1 MSLNSIQ
8 NQMGQRAAKMAQMAK
23 RATNPQD
30 IQSIQRHLVNGVQNG
45 SIPAYIGVPL
55 MQELTQKLNEAKAQ
69 TAMGTMGGEAPM
81 QNSPPIA
88 QQVMQ
93 QAEQESA
100 GLESLPSNLP
110 EEYAGGGI
118 IAFEGGGEVPG
129 YAGPDGSF
137 IVDPSVQRD
146 RDYGSG
152 GRRDILLQELEEEQ
166 DRAAKGYPGAQ
177 ENVVMLQREISRMKP
192 VGQVTNKIRGGLESL
207 VPAAQA
213 SNTALPVA
221 APADEERSSTLGNL
235 FKGVN
240 DFMTGGKKGQESLAE
255 IKRQYKRDLEGAQ
268 VIPGLLEQ
276 LTPTQRA
283 DREAKAAA
291 LFKREN
297 PAGITS
303 LVTPQEK
310 PATGPA
316 TDTVKNAFAPQD
328 APPPVDT
335 RSKTRSSPRSTPR
348 STRSSSP
355 RRERPQ
361 VNPTAEMM
369 GRFNVEGFP
378 IPKEKSL
385 QDVIAEQAEA
395 DKSMGVDADIFNK
408 IREDY
413 KSTAG
418 NFAKKKDQ
426 AFNSAL
432 MMFGLN
438 LAGARRGREFQ
449 KLGEAGTQALNMYS
463 NAMEKLDNNEE
474 KLRQASR
481 ELSLAEN
488 QFRMGRSD
496 KALSKLQSVSDK
508 RDGILLK
515 NLEMQNQAKV
525 KAAEVAAAYQ
535 IGQLPGAQQSMVNDL
550 YKSMKEDDPK
560 ATKLDAY
567 RATFGVAKTGGLTL
581 NQALE
586 AVQRNPR
593 FMGKT
598 PQEQMAE
605 AQKMVNEK
613 PSGAGSN
620 VLTYVPGQGLK

>member
-177 ENVVMLQREISRMKP
+177 ENVVILQREISRMKP

-240 DFMTGGKKGQESLAE
+240 DFMTGGKKGQERLAE

-316 TDTVKNAFAPQD
+316 TDTVQNAFAPQD
-328 APPPVDT
+328 APPPVE
-335 RSKTRSSPRSTPR
+335 
-348 STRSSSP
+348 
-355 RRERPQ
+355 ERPQ

-496 KALSKLQSVSDK
+496 KALSKLQSLSDK

-515 NLEMQNQAKV
+515 NLEWQNQAKV

-567 RATFGVAKTGGLTL
+567 RAMFGVAKTGGLTL

-586 AVQRNPR
+586 AVQRNPA

-620 VLTYVPGQGLK
+620 FLTYVPGQGLK

>member
-177 ENVVMLQREISRMKP
+177 ENVVMLQRKISRMKP

-240 DFMTGGKKGQESLAE
+240 DFMTGGKKGQERLAE
-255 IKRQYKRDLEGAQ
+255 IKRQSKRDLEGAQ

-328 APPPVDT
+328 APPPV
-335 RSKTRSSPRSTPR
+335 K
-348 STRSSSP
+348 
-355 RRERPQ
+355 ERPQ

-369 GRFNVEGFP
+369 GRFNNVEGFP

-496 KALSKLQSVSDK
+496 KALSKLQSLSDK

-515 NLEMQNQAKV
+515 NLEWQNQAIV
-525 KAAEVAAAYQ
+525 KAAEVRAAYQ
-535 IGQLPGAQQSMVNDL
+535 IAQLPGAQQSMVNEL
-550 YKSMKEDDPK
+550 FKSMKEKDPT
-560 ATKLDAY
+560 ANLFDAY
-567 RATFGVAKTGGLTL
+567 RAMSGMAKTGGLNL

-586 AVQRNPR
+586 AVQRNPA
-593 FMGKT
+593 FMVKT
-598 PQEQMAE
+598 LQEQMAE

-620 VLTYVPGQGLK
+620 FLTYVPGQGLK

>member
-177 ENVVMLQREISRMKP
+177 ENVVMLQRKISRMKP
-192 VGQVTNKIRGGLESL
+192 VGQVTNKIRRGLESL

-221 APADEERSSTLGNL
+221 APADEERSSTFDDWVAEQATELGNL
-235 FKGVN
+235 FKGVK
-240 DFMTGGKKGQESLAE
+240 DFMTVGKKDQERLAE

-268 VIPGLLEQ
+268 VMPGLLEQ

-291 LFKREN
+291 LFKREK

-316 TDTVKNAFAPQD
+316 TDTVQKAFAPQD
-328 APPPVDT
+328 APPPV
-335 RSKTRSSPRSTPR
+335 K
-348 STRSSSP
+348 
-355 RRERPQ
+355 ERPQ

-369 GRFNVEGFP
+369 GRFKVAGFP

-496 KALSKLQSVSDK
+496 KALSKLQSLSDK

-515 NLEMQNQAKV
+515 NLEMQNLAKV

-535 IGQLPGAQQSMVNDL
+535 IAQLPGAQQSMVNDL
-550 YKSMKEDDPK
+550 FESMKKENPNAK
-560 ATKLDAY
+560 KIDAY
-567 RATFGVAKTGGLTL
+567 MAMFGVAKTGGLTL

-586 AVQRNPR
+586 AVQRNPA

-620 VLTYVPGQGLK
+620 FLTYVPGQGLK

>member
-177 ENVVMLQREISRMKP
+177 ENVVILQREISRMKP

-240 DFMTGGKKGQESLAE
+240 DFMTGGKKGQERLAE
-255 IKRQYKRDLEGAQ
+255 IKRQSKRDLEGAQ

-316 TDTVKNAFAPQD
+316 TGPATDTVQNAFAPQD
-328 APPPVDT
+328 APPPVE
-335 RSKTRSSPRSTPR
+335 
-348 STRSSSP
+348 
-355 RRERPQ
+355 ERPQ
-361 VNPTAEMM
+361 VNPTDEMM
-369 GRFNVEGFP
+369 GRFKVAGFP

-496 KALSKLQSVSDK
+496 KALSKLQSLSDK

-515 NLEMQNQAKV
+515 NLEMQNLAKV

-535 IGQLPGAQQSMVNDL
+535 IAQLPGAQQSMVNDL
-550 YKSMKEDDPK
+550 FKSMKEKDPT
-560 ATKLDAY
+560 ANLFDAY
-567 RATFGVAKTGGLTL
+567 RAMSGMAKTGGLNL

-586 AVQRNPR
+586 AVQRNPA

-620 VLTYVPGQGLK
+620 FLTYVPGQGLK

>member
-240 DFMTGGKKGQESLAE
+240 DFMTGGKKGQERLAE

-268 VIPGLLEQ
+268 VMPGLLEQ

-328 APPPVDT
+328 APPPVE
-335 RSKTRSSPRSTPR
+335 
-348 STRSSSP
+348 
-355 RRERPQ
+355 ERPQ

-369 GRFNVEGFP
+369 GRFKVAGFP

-496 KALSKLQSVSDK
+496 KALSKLQSLSDK

-515 NLEMQNQAKV
+515 NLEMQNHAKV

-535 IGQLPGAQQSMVNDL
+535 IAQLPGAQQSMVNDL
-550 YKSMKEDDPK
+550 FKSMKENDPT
-560 ATKLDAY
+560 ATLLDAY
-567 RATFGVAKTGGLTL
+567 RAMFGVAKTGGLTL

-586 AVQRNPR
+586 AVQRNPA

-620 VLTYVPGQGLK
+620 FLTYVPGQGLK